1 MTLTR
6 PTRPR
11 LASAATARG
20 AFQLGKPQVDGLR
33 RPAWRWAIAG
43 ALLGGLMAAA
53 TQTPASW
60 LAQGVDQA
68 TAGRL
73 QLVDANGTVWQGS
86 ALLLLTGG
94 PGSRDAS
101 VLPSRLDWQLSPSF
115 QGWRLGWQLALA
127 QACCL
132 SPGLQLRLQPGWGSL
147 QVQVQPQQS
156 WVGQW
161 PAAWLQGLGAPWN
174 TVQPG
179 GMMRLVTRDL
189 RLNASAQGTQFDGQA
204 ELDLLQLSSR
214 LSTLAALGS
223 YRLAISGV
231 AGSAP
236 QITLQTLEGA
246 LQLQGSGQLGPR
258 GLTFRGQ
265 ASATPGQ
272 EPALNNLLNI
282 IGRRQGAA
290 SVISIG

>member
-1 MTLTR
+1 MQRLR
-6 PTRPR
+6 PPR
-11 LASAATARG
+11 LSATPTRG
-20 AFQLGKPQVDGLR
+20 AFSLPGSSGDGLR
-33 RPAWRWAIAG
+33 RPAWRWAVAG
-43 ALLGGLMAAA
+43 ALLGTLLSAA
-53 TQTPASW
+53 TQAPASW
-60 LAQGVDQA
+60 LAQGLDQA

-73 QLVDANGTVWQGS
+73 QLVDATGTVWHGS

-101 VLPSRLDWQLSPSF
+101 VLPSRLDWRLSPSF
-115 QGWRLGWQLALA
+115 SGWHLALA

-132 SPGLQLRLQPGWGSL
+132 SPGLQLTLDPGWGTL
-147 QVQVQPQQS
+147 RVQVQSSQN

-161 PAAWLQGLGAPWN
+161 PAAWLEGLGAPWN

-179 GMMRLVTRDL
+179 GMLRLATRDL
-189 RLNASAQGTQFDGQA
+189 SLSSSAQGWQLQGQLD
-204 ELDLLQLSSR
+204 LDLLQMSSR
-214 LSTLAALGS
+214 LSTLDALGS
-223 YRLAISGV
+223 YRVHISGV
-231 AGSAP
+231 ASRPP
-236 QITLQTLEGA
+236 QVQLETLEGA
-246 LQLQGSGQLGPR
+246 LQLRGTGELRPR
-258 GLTFRGQ
+258 GLSFRGE

>member
-1 MTLTR
+1 MRL
-6 PTRPR
+6 PR
-11 LASAATARG
+11 LQHLSAQSARG
-20 AFQLGKPQVDGLR
+20 AFSLTPAQASPR
-33 RPAWRWAIAG
+33 RPAWRWAAAG
-43 ALLGGLMAAA
+43 ALLGGLLAGV
-53 TQTPASW
+53 TQAPASW
-60 LAQGVDQA
+60 LARSVGQA
-68 TAGRL
+68 TDGRL
-73 QLVDANGTVWQGS
+73 QLVDASGTVWRGS

-115 QGWRLGWQLALA
+115 SAWQLSLA
-127 QACCL
+127 QSCCL
-132 SPGLQLRLQPGWGSL
+132 SPGLQLRLKPGWGAL
-147 QVQVQPQQS
+147 QVQVQAQQS

-179 GMMRLVTRDL
+179 GMLRLVTRDL
-189 RLNASAQGTQFDGQA
+189 TVQANAQGWQWQGQA

-214 LSTLAALGS
+214 LSTLDALGS
-223 YRLAISGV
+223 YRLAVSGV
-231 AGSAP
+231 AGTPP
-236 QITLQTLEGA
+236 QVNLQTLEGA
-246 LQLQGSGQLGPR
+246 LQLTGSGQLGPR
-258 GLTFRGQ
+258 GLKFRGQ